1 MFSKSSLAYAA
12 LWCVHAFSKKY
23 KIAYKIKRQTYLER
37 FRSFIHITSVKD
49 TRHHCGG
56 PAPSSGGRTGGR
68 GSGGRGF
75 RFVGV
80 RIRPLSAGGGTAVLR
95 GELHGGLHSAA
106 VHYSSCR
113 GFQDVSESKWSSLK
127 IETLYTR
134 RAAVIKRGFDCSESN
149 STNQINLCK
158 FWTHPTNNK
167 PETGYCFLENSIL
180 LHLYVNISVWKIRQS
195 LCSRDFFDIK
205 VN

>member
-23 KIAYKIKRQTYLER
+23 KITYKIKRQTYLER

-49 TRHHCGG
+49 TRHHYGG
-56 PAPSSGGRTGGR
+56 PAPSSGGR
-68 GSGGRGF
+68 GSGRRGF
-75 RFVGV
+75 RF
-80 RIRPLSAGGGTAVLR
+80 RPLSSLREGGGTAVLR
-95 GELHGGLHSAA
+95 GELHVHSAA

-113 GFQDVSESKWSSLK
+113 GFQDVSERKWSSLK

-134 RAAVIKRGFDCSESN
+134 RAAVIKRGFDCLESN

-180 LHLYVNISVWKIRQS
+180 LHLYANISVWKIRQS

-205 VN
+205 VD